1 MRSGFVSLIGR
12 PNVGKSTLLNRY
24 VGEKVA
30 AVSPKPQTTR
40 NRITGVRNGDGFQ
53 IVFID
58 TPGFHKPVSKMH
70 RRMVSLARS
79 ALEGIDLILLIV
91 DAAAEFGPGD
101 RFVLEEL
108 KRTATPALLA
118 LNKIDLI
125 AKGRLLPLIDRYRR
139 EHDFQA
145 VVPISALHGDGLEEL
160 EGELAAA
167 LPEAEPVFSQEVLS
181 DQPERSLAAEII
193 REKVFLFTRQ
203 EIPYCSAVLID
214 LLDEHERG
222 IDVAATIRVERAT
235 QKGIVI
241 GKGGRMLKKIGTAAR
256 TELEGIL
263 NTRVQMQLW
272 VKVKDDWREDDR
284 VLREIGLG

>member
-40 NRITGVRNGDGFQ
+40 NRITGVRNGDGCQ

-79 ALEGIDLILLIV
+79 ALEGIDLILLMV
-91 DAAAEFGPGD
+91 DAAAEFGHGD
-101 RFVLEEL
+101 RFVLREL

-125 AKGRLLPLIDRYRR
+125 AKGRLLPLIDLYRQ
-139 EHDFQA
+139 EHDFRA

-167 LPEAEPVFSQEVLS
+167 LPEADPVFSRDVLS

-193 REKVFLFTRQ
+193 REKVFLFTSQ

-214 LLDEHERG
+214 LLDERERG
-222 IDVAATIRVERAT
+222 IDIAATILVERAT

-256 TELEGIL
+256 TELAGIL
-263 NTRVQMQLW
+263 NTRVHLQLW
-272 VKVKDDWREDDR
+272 VKVKDDWRDDDR

>member
-222 IDVAATIRVERAT
+222 IDVAATILVERAT